1 MKRIPRSSLAAEAI
15 AVLEG
20 IDAPSF
26 IRKLFQELTH
36 HRLLVTVFTDNKSLY
51 DTVKSSKYVQNKRL
65 RIDIAAVKESINH
78 SEIKNIEWIN
88 KKRHLADP
96 LTKSGDNSN
105 LLLKTLRQEKFQSQT
120 DGNLSETI

>member
-20 IDAPSF
+20 IDAPIF

-51 DTVKSSKYVQNKRL
+51 DAVKSSKYVQNKQL
-65 RIDIAAVKESINH
+65 GIDIAAVKESINH
-78 SEIKNIEWIN
+78 NEIKNIEWIN
-88 KKRHLADP
+88 TKRQLADP
-96 LTKSGDNSN
+96 LTKSGANTNFVVKD
-105 LLLKTLRQEKFQSQT
+105 T
-120 DGNLSETI
+120 